1 MTVLLPLT
9 IDYRH
14 SNIWSPVVQNGP
26 PQWQKLSP
34 PCLNQAKQ
42 NYNKEKPWNKVLG
55 VCRDRGEKH
64 GLHCTQLCQ
73 LALRLNE
80 QLEVMFF
87 CLFFGALGILALH
100 ALNIYSKVTPS
111 FHTLFRRV
119 QVEMFV
125 RAVTSSFPPSTKLHP
140 QCHRLLCRAA
150 AFVYLSIFMHLSKVL
165 MATFSILLF
174 NTIAA
179 GLVTCAF
186 FWGCIFS
193 SR

>member
-73 LALRLNE
+73 LALYLNE

-87 CLFFGALGILALH
+87 CLFLALWGFWRYMLWIFT
-100 ALNIYSKVTPS
+100 A
-111 FHTLFRRV
+111 
-119 QVEMFV
+119 
-125 RAVTSSFPPSTKLHP
+125 
-140 QCHRLLCRAA
+140 RLLQVFIPFSGECRWKCL
-150 AFVYLSIFMHLSKVL
+150 FEQSLLPSPHQQNYTHN
-165 MATFSILLF
+165 ATGCCAEPPLLY
-174 NTIAA
+174 TLAYS
-179 GLVTCAF
+179 
-186 FWGCIFS
+186 CICPKC
-193 SR
+193 